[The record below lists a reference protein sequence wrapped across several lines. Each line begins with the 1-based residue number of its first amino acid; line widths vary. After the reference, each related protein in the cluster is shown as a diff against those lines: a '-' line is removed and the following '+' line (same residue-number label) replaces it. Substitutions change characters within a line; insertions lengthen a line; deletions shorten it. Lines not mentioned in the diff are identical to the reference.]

1 MMKSLSKKY
10 EHFEVENGK
19 YDYWLEK
26 RLFSADNINNKPVFS
41 MILPPP
47 NITGKLHLGHAWNN
61 TLQDVMA
68 RYKILTGYGV
78 TWFPGMDH
86 AGIATQVKVA
96 ERIWD
101 EEKKRITSFSRDQF
115 ITKVNSWK
123 DEYAK
128 IIREQWAKLGLA
140 LDYRYEKFTLDSDVN
155 QLVNETFVKL
165 YNDGLIYRGKKIINW
180 DPQLKTALSNME
192 VTYKEVQGKM
202 YYLNYPLVDS
212 DEMITIATTRP
223 ETMFADQALVFHPND
238 VRYQKYLHKEVIN
251 PVNKQRIPIIA
262 DEYIVMEFGTGIMK
276 CTPAHDFNDY
286 QIAKR
291 HNLDL
296 IICMDSGGIMNATAL
311 QYEGLDRFVCR
322 QQLIGDLEKQNLVVK
337 IADFVHQV
345 GYSERSDVIIEPYL
359 SEQWFVKMQPLV
371 NRALKLQNS
380 ADAILFYPSRFANIL
395 DQWLENIQDWCISR
409 QLWWGHQLPVWYHQ
423 DTKEIIVAIM
433 PPNKEEWVQDSDVL
447 DTWFSSALWPL
458 IFAQQNND
466 KLFFEKYL
474 PNSLLV
480 TGYDII
486 FFWISRMI
494 FESLYLVN
502 KKPFKAVLIHGLI
515 RDEQGRKMSKSLGNG
530 IDPMDIITEY
540 GADSLRFF
548 LLTNSTPGQ
557 DLRFSIT
564 KVRSSW
570 NFINKLWNASRY
582 VLLNLADDFKPVNNI
597 LDLQLE
603 AVDYWILNNFNFVL
617 EKVQANM
624 EKYEFVV
631 SGKYLFNFVWDDFC
645 SWYIELSKSNL
656 QNPKTKVAS
665 IQVLFYLLKQI
676 IILLHPLIP
685 FVTEEIYQK
694 MFNNEKSIM
703 EEKYPIV
710 LENIAPVNYLVN
722 VINITTVIRELRA
735 TRNIKHHIALNFNLN
750 SDNQDYQ
757 KYAQEINGFLQKL
770 TNSQMTTIN
779 EKISHLGQTIA
790 LPLIDGTIDVFLDM
804 TINKK
809 EQELF
814 IQKQLQDIH
823 YELERS
829 KTILN
834 NEQFLNKAPIAKV
847 NAEKHKYEQYE
858 ELYKQLQKKLQD
870 ILS

>member
-1 MMKSLSKKY
+1 MMKSLNKKY

-68 RYKILTGYGV
+68 RYKVLTGYGV

-101 EEKKRITSFSRDQF
+101 EEKKRITSSSRDQF

-337 IADFVHQV
+337 IVDFVHQV

-371 NRALKLQNS
+371 NKALKLQNS

-423 DTKEIIVAIM
+423 DTKEIIVAIT

-466 KLFFEKYL
+466 KLFFKKYL

-656 QNPKTKVAS
+656 QNPKTKMGS

-694 MFNNEKSIM
+694 MFNNGKSIM

-809 EQELF
+809 EQQLF

>member
-1 MMKSLSKKY
+1 MKSLSKKY

-26 RLFSADNINNKPVFS
+26 QLFSADNINNKPVFS

-68 RYKILTGYGV
+68 RYKILTGYCV

-86 AGIATQVKVA
+86 AGIATQIKIA

-115 ITKVNSWK
+115 IAKVNLWK
-123 DEYAK
+123 DEYAN
-128 IIREQWAKLGLA
+128 IIREQWAKLGLS

-202 YYLNYPLVDS
+202 YYIDYALVDS

-223 ETMFADQALVFHPND
+223 ETIFADQALVFHPND

-251 PVNKQRIPIIA
+251 PANKQRIPIIA
-262 DEYIVMEFGTGIMK
+262 DEYIIMEFGTGIMK

-296 IICMDSGGIMNATAL
+296 IICMDSGGTMNAEAL

-345 GYSERSDVIIEPYL
+345 GYSERSDVIVEPYL

-371 NRALKLQNS
+371 NKALKLQNS
-380 ADAILFYPSRFANIL
+380 ADMILFYPSRFANIL

-423 DTKEIIVAIM
+423 DTKEIIVAIA
-433 PPNKEEWVQDSDVL
+433 PPNKEEWLQDSDVL

-466 KLFFEKYL
+466 KLFFEKFL

-557 DLRFSIT
+557 DLGFNIT

-597 LDLQLE
+597 LDLKLE

-617 EKVQANM
+617 EKMQANM

-631 SGKYLFNFVWDDFC
+631 SGKYLFNFVWDNFC

-694 MFNNEKSIM
+694 MFNNKKSIM
-703 EEKYPIV
+703 EEKYPIF
-710 LENIAPVNYLVN
+710 LENIFPVNYLIN
-722 VINITTVIRELRA
+722 VINIITVIRELRA

-779 EKISHLGQTIA
+779 EKISNLGQTIA

-809 EQELF
+809 EQKLF

-823 YELERS
+823 HELERS

-858 ELYKQLQKKLQD
+858 ELYKQLQKKLQE